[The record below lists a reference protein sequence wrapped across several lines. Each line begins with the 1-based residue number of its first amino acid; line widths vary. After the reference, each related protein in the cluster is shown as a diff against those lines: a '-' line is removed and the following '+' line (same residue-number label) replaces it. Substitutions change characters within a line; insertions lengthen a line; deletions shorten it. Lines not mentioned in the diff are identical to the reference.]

1 MAILGWIGWGLSVL
15 INLYMMV
22 LFARVILDWVQFFAR
37 GWRPSGI
44 LLVLANVL
52 YALTDPPMDRALRS
66 APAPRW
72 WHGNRCRFHALI
84 PGAYRWAALRY
95 FPVLFE
101 PVAPKKGDERSHKND
116 PHLVMDVASVTI
128 SVIIFVT

>member
-22 LFARVILDWVQFFAR
+22 LFARVILDWVPVFVR

-52 YALTDPPMDRALRS
+52 YALTDPPIRWIGRFVPPLRLGGGM
-66 APAPRW
+66 AIDV
-72 WHGNRCRFHALI
+72 GFMLLFLVLI
-84 PGAYRWAALRY
+84 VAQRLVY
-95 FPVLFE
+95 VLFF
-101 PVAPKKGDERSHKND
+101 
-116 PHLVMDVASVTI
+116 I
-128 SVIIFVT
+128 SQ

>member
-52 YALTDPPMDRALRS
+52 YALTDPPIRWIGRFVPPLRL
-66 APAPRW
+66 
-72 WHGNRCRFHALI
+72 GG
-84 PGAYRWAALRY
+84 GAYRWAALRY
-95 FPVLFE
+95 FPVLFK
-101 PVAPKKGDERSHKND
+101 PVAPKKGDERSHKNV

>member
-44 LLVLANVL
+44 LLVAANAL
-52 YALTDPPMDRALRS
+52 YALTDPPIRRIGRFIPPLRIGGGM
-66 APAPRW
+66 AVDV
-72 WHGNRCRFHALI
+72 GFM
-84 PGAYRWAALRY
+84 
-95 FPVLFE
+95 VLF
-101 PVAPKKGDERSHKND
+101 
-116 PHLVMDVASVTI
+116 LVL
-128 SVIIFVT
+128 IIAQRLANVLYFMSL

>member
-22 LFARVILDWVQFFAR
+22 LFARVILDWVPIFVR
-37 GWRPSGI
+37 GWRPRGI

-52 YALTDPPMDRALRS
+52 YALTDPPI
-66 APAPRW
+66 RW
-72 WHGNRCRFHALI
+72 IGRFALI
-84 PGAYRWAALRY
+84 PGAYRWAAFRY

-101 PVAPKKGDERSHKND
+101 PVEFKKGDERSHKNV

>member
-22 LFARVILDWVQFFAR
+22 LLARVILDWGLFFAR

-52 YALTDPPMDRALRS
+52 YALTDPPIRCIGRFVPPLRLGGGM
-66 APAPRW
+66 AIDV
-72 WHGNRCRFHALI
+72 GFMLLFLVLIVGQRFASFL
-84 PGAYRWAALRY
+84 Y
-95 FPVLFE
+95 FL
-101 PVAPKKGDERSHKND
+101 S
-116 PHLVMDVASVTI
+116 L
-128 SVIIFVT
+128 